1 MKFALSTLKEFLET
15 QASLDEICQTLT
27 QIGLEV
33 ENCEDKAKN
42 LTNFSVA
49 KIIDAKPHENSNK
62 LKICLVETID
72 SKTPLQIIC
81 GASNARTGI
90 KVAYAPINSIIP
102 SNGMI
107 IKKAKIAGIESNGM
121 LCSAREL
128 SLGNEDA
135 GIIEIDEKFAI
146 GTKISEVFGI
156 NDAIIEINV
165 TPNRGDCLG
174 VFGIACDLSATKIGT
189 LKNPKISKIPSK
201 FKFDLTILN
210 HAPQHCP
217 FISFRVLKN
226 LKNCQSPEWL
236 VKKLESAGI
245 NSISAIVDITNYV
258 MHILNR
264 PMHAYDLN
272 KIGKKISINFSQSD
286 QKFLSLKNSE
296 HKIDEKILTISD
308 ENNVISIAGVMGS
321 KHSSCDIE
329 TSSILLESAFFSKE
343 IVANN
348 GRSLNILSDSRHRF
362 ERGVDYQ
369 NCVDGI
375 ELATQLFQEICG
387 GEASEIF
394 VENHITKSQI
404 INFDFNKFE
413 KLIGIKITED
423 QAIEIL
429 NSLDLK
435 TDRNFNVEVPS
446 KRHDI
451 FSSEDLVE
459 EILRIH
465 GYKNIQKNIL
475 ENTQNVFQNFI
486 NPLHKARVLLAS
498 KGLIETISWSFVDE
512 KIVEFFSEKNPNL
525 ILQNPIS
532 LELNYLRPT
541 LAIGLITSYKKN
553 YLRNFHNLA
562 LFEIGNIFETPTS
575 QKTMISGLRAG
586 KNKEQNHYHDERNV
600 DFFDVKKDFFDAVEH
615 FGIKPESLQI
625 SGDLPLKYYHP
636 HRFACAKLG
645 KNIVGYFGEIHP
657 AISKFFD
664 LKTRLYI
671 FEIFVESLPVPT
683 KSTSRKPYQSN
694 DFPIVERDFAFV
706 VDKNLM
712 VGELIKSIQ
721 TVDKNLVKEVN
732 IFDIFSGNNIEEGK
746 KSVALRVKIQSSEK
760 TLTSEEIENFSTKI
774 IETLASKFQTK
785 LRSE

>member
-15 QASLDEICQTLT
+15 QASLDEICKTLT
-27 QIGLEV
+27 KIGLEV

-42 LTNFSVA
+42 LADFSVA
-49 KIIDAKPHENSNK
+49 KIIEAKPHENSNK
-62 LKICLVETID
+62 LKICLVETSD
-72 SKTPLQIIC
+72 SKVPLQIIC
-81 GASNARTGI
+81 GASNARQGI
-90 KVAYAPINSIIP
+90 KVAYAPINSTIP

-107 IKKAKIAGIESNGM
+107 IKKAKIAGVESNGM

-156 NDAIIEINV
+156 NDAIIEINI

-174 VFGIACDLSATKIGT
+174 VLGIACDLSATKIGI
-189 LKNPKISKIPSK
+189 LKTPKITKIAGN
-201 FKFDLTILN
+201 FKFDLAVSN
-210 HAPQHCP
+210 QNPQACP
-217 FISFRVLKN
+217 AISFRVLKN
-226 LKNCQSPEWL
+226 IKNCQSPAWL
-236 VKKLESAGI
+236 VKKIESAGM
-245 NSISAIVDITNYV
+245 NSISAVVDVTNYV

-272 KIGKKISINFSQSD
+272 KIGKKITIGNASPH

-296 HKIDEKILTISD
+296 HQLDEKILTISD
-308 ENNVISIAGVMGS
+308 ENNVLSVAGVMGS
-321 KHSSCDIE
+321 KHSSCEIE

-343 IVANN
+343 NVAIS

-369 NCVDGI
+369 TCIDGI
-375 ELATQLFQEICG
+375 ELATQLILEICG

-394 VENHITKSQI
+394 IENHNLPQQFID
-404 INFDFNKFE
+404 FDFTKFE
-413 KLIGIKITED
+413 SLIGIKIAED
-423 QAIEIL
+423 KAMEIL
-429 NSLDLK
+429 NSLGFK
-435 TDRNFNVEVPS
+435 TDKNFRVEVPS

-459 EILRIH
+459 EILRIY
-465 GYKNIQKNIL
+465 GYENIQKNIL
-475 ENTQNVFQNFI
+475 ENSANNFQNFV
-486 NPLHKARVLLAS
+486 NPLHKARILLAS
-498 KGLIETISWSFVDE
+498 KGLTETISWSFVDE
-512 KIVEFFSEKNPNL
+512 KIVEIFAEKKANL

-532 LELNYLRPT
+532 LELNHMRPT
-541 LAIGLITSYKKN
+541 LAIGLINSYQKN
-553 YLRNFHNLA
+553 YLRNFQNLA
-562 LFEIGNIFETPTS
+562 LFEIGNIFISPTLE
-575 QKTMISGLRAG
+575 QTMISGLRAG
-586 KNKEQNHYHDERNV
+586 KNKEQNHYHDERDV
-600 DFFDVKKDFFDAVEH
+600 DFFDVKKDFFDVIEH

-625 SGDLPLKYYHP
+625 TGDSPLKYYHP

-645 KNIVGYFGEIHP
+645 KNIIGYFGEIHP
-657 AISKFFD
+657 AINKFFD
-664 LKTRLYI
+664 IKTRLYI
-671 FEIFVESLPVPT
+671 FEIFVDSLPALA
-683 KSTSRKPYQSN
+683 KSNSRKAYQTN

-712 VGELIKSIQ
+712 VGELTKSIQ
-721 TVDKNLVKEVN
+721 TIDKNLIKEVN

-760 TLTSEEIENFSTKI
+760 TFTSAEIDDLSAKI
-774 IETLASKFQTK
+774 IETLANKFEAK
-785 LRSE
+785 LRF